1 MDITKFVTDLFSS
14 NANILNFFFKSFS
27 VLIASLFLIYT
38 LVFLK
43 QTTVM
48 VRVIQLKNKQF
59 IVLMSTIQVILAFIL
74 LVMAISLI

>member
-1 MDITKFVTDLFSS
+1 MDITKFVTELFSS